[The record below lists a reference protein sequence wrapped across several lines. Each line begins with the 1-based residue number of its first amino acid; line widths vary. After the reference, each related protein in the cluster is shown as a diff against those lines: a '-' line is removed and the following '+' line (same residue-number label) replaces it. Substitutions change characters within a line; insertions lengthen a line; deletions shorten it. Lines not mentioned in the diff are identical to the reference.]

1 MSRRLSD
8 LEPLRRLLDVVET
21 TQGSRLETRLC
32 RRCCGTYRQMP
43 VGCLRDSWRDRCEMC
58 GTGHVGEFKNLLSF
72 FVGPGAAGLKARC
85 LWPDKKSKS
94 LTKSGGFAP
103 RPLPR
108 PLPGIFGRCLGM
120 FCGCPAMSWDLRMMS
135 RMSTGMSGMYGDVP
149 GWTCASIPD
158 DAVLTKVRS
167 AACMFSPG
175 RVPQVCRRRPC
186 PCPCPL
192 HRSPP
197 IYGLGVIHP
206 CRLGGG
212 GP

>member
-43 VGCLRDSWRDRCEMC
+43 GGCLRDSWRDRCEMC

-108 PLPGIFGRCLGM
+108 PSLGSSGDVWGCSVDVRRCHGIFGRCP
-120 FCGCPAMSWDLRMMS
+120 GCPPGCPGW
-135 RMSTGMSGMYGDVP
+135 MYGDVP
-149 GWTCASIPD
+149 EWTCASIPD

-175 RVPQVCRRRPC
+175 RVVQVCRIRPC
-186 PCPCPL
+186 PCPCPWRCIAVL
-192 HRSPP
+192 PSTDSE
-197 IYGLGVIHP
+197 
-206 CRLGGG
+206 
-212 GP
+212 